1 MTYRH
6 HSQPRPRQLR
16 GFTLIEVLVAILVVA
31 LGLLGLSKMQALAI
45 SNTQVASVRS
55 LISLQA
61 SSMAAAMQSNRV
73 YWAGVLPANAP
84 VGTAALAPPASF
96 SATGTVV
103 TNGPT
108 ASSTNTTFC
117 SSATLPT
124 SAQCSAT
131 DLAAADLQLWAN
143 TMNSL
148 FPSYSAKFVCSNTA
162 ATSTAPVTCSIT
174 ISWSEKYVALNSTT
188 ATGSAAQ
195 TATQSFTLYVTP

>member
-1 MTYRH
+1 
-6 HSQPRPRQLR
+6 LR

-61 SSMAAAMQSNRV
+61 SSLAAAMQSNRV
-73 YWAGVLPANAP
+73 YWAGILPANAP

-96 SATGTVV
+96 SATGKVV

-108 ASSTNTTFC
+108 ASSTNAAC

-124 SAQCSAT
+124 TAQCSAT
-131 DLAAADLQLWAN
+131 ELAAADLQLWAT

-162 ATSTAPVTCSIT
+162 STSTAPVTCSIT
-174 ISWSEKYVALNSTT
+174 ISWSEKYVALNNST
-188 ATGSAAQ
+188 ATGSTAQ